1 VTSHIVPASAPKL
14 PIETYLKRAYPMLPT
29 AILRSALKARDIRIN
44 GIKCNREMTVHPG
57 DRVDIFIDPKY
68 LTGPPA
74 VLWEGEGLLALEKP
88 AGLPVDADA
97 HGIGE
102 DTLIARARAVYPT
115 AQLCHRLDANTGG
128 VILLAIKDEAHA
140 RALEAFKRNE
150 VERIYA
156 CWVKS
161 IPEPAEATLN
171 AYLIKDPKT
180 SVVTVFDAPRP
191 GARPISTTYRLIETR
206 ENISE
211 LEVRLITGRTHQIR
225 AHLAHVGLPILGD
238 DKYGDRAFNRAL
250 GAKRMALWCKRVSI
264 WGHVIESEY
273 EFGHLTK
280 SKIMTNPEVK
290 S

>member
-1 VTSHIVPASAPKL
+1 MTSHIVPASAPAM
-14 PIETYLKRAYPMLPT
+14 PIDAYLKRAYPMLPN
-29 AILRSALKARDIRIN
+29 AILRSTLKARDIRVN
-44 GIKCNREMTVHPG
+44 KIKCDREMTVHPG

-88 AGLPVDADA
+88 AGLPVDADE

-102 DTLIARARAVYPT
+102 DTLIARARAIYPT

-128 VILLAIKDEAHA
+128 VILLATKDEAHA

-156 CWVKS
+156 CRVKG
-161 IPEPAEATLN
+161 IPEHAEATLN
-171 AYLIKDPKT
+171 AYLIKDSKT
-180 SVVTVFDAPRP
+180 STVTVIDDPRP
-191 GARPISTTYRLIETR
+191 CALPISTAYRLIETQ
-206 ENISE
+206 EGISE

-225 AHLAHVGLPILGD
+225 AHLAHIGLPILGD
-238 DKYGDRAFNRAL
+238 DKYGDRAFNRAQ
-250 GAKRMALWCKRVSI
+250 GAKRMALWCKRVAI
-264 WGHVIESEY
+264 WGHVIESEH

-290 S
+290 V